1 MNFAVVGSETTVVR
15 MRLLGLIV
23 VAGLIG
29 LAAMPLASADSGDDS
44 SLLCSLSAS
53 AQAQTNVLPGRL
65 GIAVVDVASGA
76 SWVSDDDELFTLH
89 SVSKAVLAFAAVMRL
104 GDLDL
109 ELSREQRALLFQMV
123 VMGENWAAQRVVT
136 WLGGTRAMQ
145 EFYLRIRAE
154 SMVAG
159 VHQTSWGLG
168 TGRVI
173 DVARMFAAVTNS
185 HELRPDQRAQ
195 IYDLMASTWSAVRW
209 PDAVRPALPGWRLA
223 AKTGWF
229 IPEWPH
235 RHRVNQGS
243 ILFNPSGE
251 ARYAIAVMY
260 EGPTMRPEVI
270 PIIFAVQRSLA
281 ADLALREQ
289 GELYGDPRCH
299 AAGRWMTRLQ
309 TEIGSIEPTSV
320 AGPAVSGT
328 GSREGRLLHLVSGW

>member
-1 MNFAVVGSETTVVR
+1 
-15 MRLLGLIV
+15 MRLLGVIIAV
-23 VAGLIG
+23 GLIG
-29 LAAMPLASADSGDDS
+29 LTGTSLAGAEPGDDPS
-44 SLLCSLSAS
+44 FLCALSPA

-65 GIAVVDVASGA
+65 GVAVVDVVNGA

-89 SVSKAVLAFAAVMRL
+89 SVSKAVLAFATVMRL
-104 GDLDL
+104 GDLDQ
-109 ELSREQRALLFQMV
+109 ELSWEQRALLFQMV

-145 EFYLRIRAE
+145 EFYLRIRAD

-168 TGRVI
+168 TGRAI
-173 DVARMFAAVTNS
+173 DIARMFAAVTNS
-185 HELRPDQRAQ
+185 RELAPEQRTQ
-195 IYDLMASTWSAVRW
+195 IYDLMASTWSALRW
-209 PDAVRPALPGWRLA
+209 PAAVGPSLPGWRLA

-235 RHRVNQGS
+235 KHRVNQGS

-260 EGPTMRPEVI
+260 EGPTERPNVI

-289 GELYGDPRCH
+289 GEAYGDPRCH
-299 AAGRWMTRLQ
+299 AMGRWLVVLQ
-309 TEIGSIEPTSV
+309 AKIDSIEGTTVSLSSLVQTTRRQDPRLL
-320 AGPAVSGT
+320 GPAP
-328 GSREGRLLHLVSGW
+328 GW